1 MKRLVERLS
10 KEENVQEMQEAG
22 GVASRPRRHLVK
34 GLYLRRPSQDEI
46 MEEPEEEVKGQNGK
60 WGVAIGDEIMGEY
73 EEATEEEY
81 MK

>member
-10 KEENVQEMQEAG
+10 REENVQETQEAG

-34 GLYLRRPSQDEI
+34 GLYLRKFSQDEV
-46 MEEPEEEVKGQNGK
+46 MEESEEEVKGQNGK
-60 WGVAIGDEIMGEY
+60 WGVATGDEIMGGY
-73 EEATEEEY
+73 EEAIEEEY